1 MSDGVAVAMHGSQPI
16 RRAAAGDEAVSDG
29 DAGEVRCALDL
40 GSGGEHLGGKT
51 HTHHN
56 TRAHTHKHTHI
67 ATKMLKARFAGGNL
81 THRLID
87 RQTERKID
95 ESID

>member
-1 MSDGVAVAMHGSQPI
+1 MHGSQPM

-51 HTHHN
+51 HTH
-56 TRAHTHKHTHI
+56 THTHTTTHSDED
-67 ATKMLKARFAGGNL
+67 ADGADRWGQSDGN
-81 THRLID
+81 TGV
-87 RQTERKID
+87 
-95 ESID
+95 